1 MRKPYLALFVFIT
14 TLLSSNVFAF
24 SIKKK
29 AISNQGIFGIE
40 VAGSDVSFY
49 GRADQILSVSFQEY
63 VVTGAGIV
71 SEVVIDF
78 RGSNQLLRIYNVRPP
93 GTADVSE
100 RANRMSAANSEN
112 RGLDPSAATKLP
124 VPSQIQ
130 ALESKVTNITSAG
143 TAGLVVKTYPTT
155 THAKTVE
162 MMVSSKSELLS
173 FYKSFQSLYCGTA
186 VSATPGSTV
195 DPSDPTSEVQ
205 KVSQIGGNLFTIQ

>member
-1 MRKPYLALFVFIT
+1 MRKPSLALFVLST
-14 TLLSSNVFAF
+14 ALLTSNVFAF

-29 AISNQGIFGIE
+29 AIPNQGIFGIE

-71 SEVVIDF
+71 SEVVIDL

-93 GTADVSE
+93 GTTDVSE

-130 ALESKVTNITSAG
+130 ALESKVTNLTSAG

-162 MMVSSKSELLS
+162 MMVSSKSELLA

-186 VSATPGSTV
+186 VNASPGATV
-195 DPSDPTSEVQ
+195 DQADPTSNLQMVN
-205 KVSQIGGNLFTIQ
+205 QIGGNIFSIQ

>member
-1 MRKPYLALFVFIT
+1 MRKLHLALTFVT
-14 TLLSSNVFAF
+14 TALLTSPVFAF

-29 AISNQGIFGIE
+29 AIPNQGIFGIE
-40 VAGSDVSFY
+40 AAGSDVSFY

-71 SEVVIDF
+71 SEVVIDL
-78 RGSNQLLRIYNVRPP
+78 RGSNQLLRIYTIRPP

-100 RANRMSAANSEN
+100 RANRMSAANSES
-112 RGLDPSAATKLP
+112 RGLDPSGATKLP

-162 MMVSSKSELLS
+162 MMVSSKSELLA

-186 VSATPGSTV
+186 VTATPGATV
-195 DPSDPTSEVQ
+195 DQSDPTSNLQMVN
-205 KVSQIGGNLFTIQ
+205 QIGGSLFTLQ